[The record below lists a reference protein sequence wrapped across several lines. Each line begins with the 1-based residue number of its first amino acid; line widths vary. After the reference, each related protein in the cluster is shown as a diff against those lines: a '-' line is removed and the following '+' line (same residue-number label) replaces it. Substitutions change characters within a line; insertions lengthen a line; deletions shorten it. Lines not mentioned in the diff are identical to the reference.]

1 MIKKIVLLFLSLN
14 VILLSNTLGQ
24 EKIFGFTWE
33 KSNNSN
39 FGRGY
44 YLITNLLPY
53 FPADEAG
60 LKKLDIVTHING
72 IDVKTSIPPFTDPTV
87 FTIQRLG
94 VSQPFQ
100 FTIHPITDINYM
112 SVKENVIVKDDDGTV
127 RHTVI
132 TEKGNAATCT
142 YNEKTDYSG
151 TINDAISRA
160 TEEALRKD

>member
-1 MIKKIVLLFLSLN
+1 
-14 VILLSNTLGQ
+14 
-24 EKIFGFTWE
+24 
-33 KSNNSN
+33 
-39 FGRGY
+39 
-44 YLITNLLPY
+44 
-53 FPADEAG
+53 
-60 LKKLDIVTHING
+60 
-72 IDVKTSIPPFTDPTV
+72 
-87 FTIQRLG
+87 
-94 VSQPFQ
+94 
-100 FTIHPITDINYM
+100 M